1 MILRAMEDVQHLDPA
16 RARAV
21 EDQVPAMGPAA
32 DPGLLVARHQ
42 GKCLGRIGQI
52 MAAIDKLAHE
62 ADGTKRVVACDE
74 ITDSLEVGFGLVGDD
89 DEHSLRASAM
99 A

>member
-1 MILRAMEDVQHLDPA
+1 MENVQHLDPGGA
-16 RARAV
+16 CAI

-32 DPGLLVARHQ
+32 DPGLLMVRHK
-42 GKCLGRIGQI
+42 GKCLRRISQI
-52 MAAIDKLAHE
+52 MAAIDQLARE
-62 ADGTKRVVACDE
+62 ADGTKRVVAGDE

-89 DEHSLRASAM
+89 ANQSPPASAM